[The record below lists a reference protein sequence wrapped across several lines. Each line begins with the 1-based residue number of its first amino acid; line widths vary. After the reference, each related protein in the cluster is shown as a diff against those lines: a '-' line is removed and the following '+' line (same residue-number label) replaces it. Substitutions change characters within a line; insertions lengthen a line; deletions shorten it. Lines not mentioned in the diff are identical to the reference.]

1 MTVSEPIQIPAS
13 RVQFETGSRLYTR
26 TIKPVAMK
34 AKKTDPIAS
43 PLLGRSSNTLPLIT
57 WTSDAKKITETTA
70 YPVHVLEHSVEPVKG
85 CREKPVF
92 SINQRS

>member
-1 MTVSEPIQIPAS
+1 
-13 RVQFETGSRLYTR
+13 
-26 TIKPVAMK
+26 MK

-43 PLLGRSSNTLPLIT
+43 PLLGRSSNTFPLIT
-57 WTSDAKKITETTA
+57 WTSDAMKITETTA

-92 SINQRS
+92 SIDQGS